1 MEAFKCCSLG
11 FIRCLG
17 LAFQSTMIDSEQEWR
32 WLRDMSTGIK
42 RRLQT
47 LGIYEYEEAQTCRK
61 CLQASLT
68 LTEYSLYD
76 LVVFACSVDKTRWI
90 YIYALAAAAGR
101 RRTHDAKQDSRESS
115 VLRFC
120 KKFGAPDADQ
130 K

>member
-1 MEAFKCCSLG
+1 MCVKIVQEAKLEAFKGGASVYGSLG
-11 FIRCLG
+11 FIRSLG
-17 LAFQSTMIDSEQEWR
+17 LAFHTTMVDNEQEWR
-32 WLRDMSTGIK
+32 WLRDMSTGIR

-90 YIYALAAAAGR
+90 YM
-101 RRTHDAKQDSRESS
+101 
-115 VLRFC
+115 
-120 KKFGAPDADQ
+120 P
-130 K
+130 